1 MRLRWLSIKL
11 PISHESFNHSPYS
24 SDPTAADPSTASLRL
39 LAAPLGTTH
48 LGAQLRE
55 RFDEHRRLDGHV
67 QTAGDARALERLR
80 RTVLLTERH
89 ETGHLVLGHDDL
101 LATPFGQLDVGCRQ
115 RAVVRLESRAAGSVA
130 VTAAAALLLTAEDIS
145 IKRRSNGGN
154 VFWGF
159 ARKTIT
165 GIQQHMFFKMS
176 NE

>member
-1 MRLRWLSIKL
+1 MNYLTTLRTLLIPPWPIL
-11 PISHESFNHSPYS
+11 PQL
-24 SDPTAADPSTASLRL
+24 LRH

-89 ETGHLVLGHDDL
+89 ETGHLVLGHDDV

-115 RAVVRLESRAAGSVA
+115 RRAVQR
-130 VTAAAALLLTAEDIS
+130 
-145 IKRRSNGGN
+145 
-154 VFWGF
+154 
-159 ARKTIT
+159 
-165 GIQQHMFFKMS
+165 
-176 NE
+176 